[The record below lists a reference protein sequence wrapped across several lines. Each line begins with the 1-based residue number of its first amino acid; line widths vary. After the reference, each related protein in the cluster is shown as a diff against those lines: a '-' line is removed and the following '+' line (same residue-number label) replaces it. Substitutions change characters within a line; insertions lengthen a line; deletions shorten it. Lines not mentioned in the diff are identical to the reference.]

1 MGALLAKA
9 LHDFTRQTILV
20 VCYTNHALDQFLE
33 DLINIG
39 INSQSIVR
47 LGGRPNSAV
56 AHLSIHNL
64 PKEKVFRTRLD
75 WTALDST
82 KAFASD
88 YQQRLQ
94 QSFKPLL
101 PPQTDPNCLLTYIRS
116 KDADYF
122 NAFRV
127 PKPKGGMSIVGPNG
141 KAVPPQFL
149 ITRWMEGQD
158 AWNFKSEPHVQR
170 AERIWN
176 MSKALRQQKVS
187 NWIAG
192 MVEKSAE
199 DICVAGRGFNRCQD
213 SLAQTFGQG
222 VAAQLRRKR
231 IIGCTTTGAAKYAD
245 DIKAISPGVL
255 LVEEAGE
262 ILESHIVTA
271 LGTSITQ
278 MILIGDHK

>member
-1 MGALLAKA
+1 M
-9 LHDFTRQTILV
+9 

-33 DLINIG
+33 DLIDIG
-39 INSQSIVR
+39 INSQNIVR

-64 PKEKVFRTRLD
+64 PKEKVFRTRAD
-75 WTALDST
+75 WMAVDSI
-82 KAFASD
+82 KASAND

-101 PPQTDPNCLLTYIRS
+101 LPQTDPKRLLTYIQS
-116 KDADYF
+116 KDADYY

-127 PKPKGGMSIVGPNG
+127 PKQKGGMSIVGPNG
-141 KAVPPQFL
+141 KPVLPQFL
-149 ITRWMEGQD
+149 ISRWMEGQD

-176 MSKALRQQKVS
+176 MPKALRQQKVAS
-187 NWIAG
+187 WIAS
-192 MVEKSAE
+192 MVEKSAV
-199 DICVAGRGFNRCQD
+199 DICVAGRGFNHSQD
-213 SLAQTFGQG
+213 SLSQTFGQG
-222 VAAQLRRKR
+222 VVTQLRRKR

-245 DIKAISPGVL
+245 DIRAISPGVL